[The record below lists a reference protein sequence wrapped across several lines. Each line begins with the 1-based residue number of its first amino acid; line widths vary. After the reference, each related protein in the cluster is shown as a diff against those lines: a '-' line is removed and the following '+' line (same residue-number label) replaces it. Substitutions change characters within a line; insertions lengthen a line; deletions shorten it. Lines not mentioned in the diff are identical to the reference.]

1 MRRVVIAGNWKMNK
15 SLSEAVEF
23 VTELKKENLAAYTSE
38 IMIFAP
44 YVYLTELTKL
54 AEGTKIVIGAQ
65 NIHDEENGAYTGEV
79 SADMLRSIGVNH
91 TLIGH
96 SERRTL
102 NGETDKII
110 NKKLKLA
117 LAKGITPILCVGE
130 VLVEREEGIT
140 EKVLTEQVT
149 NALVELSSEDV
160 RKIIIAYEPV
170 WAIGTGLTASSSDAN
185 DACKHV
191 RSVVEKLYD
200 KDVASELVIQYGGS
214 VKPDNVKELI
224 DQSDIDGALVGGAS
238 IEVESYR
245 QLLS

>member
-224 DQSDIDGALVGGAS
+224 EQSDIDGALVGGAS